1 MQQGGRPS
9 VLEHCPD
16 ERVASAVDSKP
27 DSEVPSPVFDSS
39 NDPVLPI
46 LETPSQ
52 ETLRRM

>member
-1 MQQGGRPS
+1 MQQGGGPS

-16 ERVASAVDSKP
+16 ERAASAMDSKP
-27 DSEVPSPVFDSS
+27 DWKVPIPVYDSS
-39 NDPVLPI
+39 NVPVLPN

>member
-16 ERVASAVDSKP
+16 ERGSSRTYSKP
-27 DSEVPSPVFDSS
+27 DPKYLFPCLAVPRV
-39 NDPVLPI
+39 PVLPN

>member
-16 ERVASAVDSKP
+16 ERVASAMDSKP
-27 DSEVPSPVFDSS
+27 DWKVPSPVFNSS
-39 NDPVLPI
+39 KDPVLPN

>member
-16 ERVASAVDSKP
+16 ERVASAMDSKP
-27 DSEVPSPVFDSS
+27 DLEVPSPVFDSS
-39 NDPVLPI
+39 NDPVLPN